1 MYEDE
6 SNKLVIIFTG
16 GIKMYSDLNPTKRIL
31 MGPGPSDVHPRVLKA
46 MSTPLLGHL
55 DPEFL
60 EIMNETREMLKEV
73 FQTKNEL
80 TIALSG
86 TGSAGMEAALVNMLE
101 PGDKALVCVNGLF
114 AERMI
119 DIVRRCGAE
128 PVVLQAEWG
137 NIVEPEKVR
146 EILKKNGNIQLL
158 TIVHAETS
166 TGVRQPL
173 EEISRITKEVG
184 ALFVVDA
191 VTSLAG
197 IPLEVD
203 NWGIDVVYSGT
214 QKCLSCPPGLSPV
227 SFSKNATEA
236 ISKRST
242 PIRSWYLDVQMLQS
256 YWGKER
262 FYHHTAPINMIYAL
276 REALRLVLEEGL
288 EKRFERHQLHSR
300 ALVAGLEAMG
310 LEMVAPAQYRLPE
323 LNAVFIPEG
332 IDDVMVRRAL
342 LDEYGI
348 EIGGGLGKFKGRAWR
363 IGLMGYSCSKANVML
378 FLAALEN
385 ILKNMG
391 YKISE
396 HGISAADE
404 VYDKKA

>member
-1 MYEDE
+1 
-6 SNKLVIIFTG
+6 
-16 GIKMYSDLNPTKRIL
+16 MYSDLNPSKRIL

-60 EIMNETREMLKEV
+60 EIMNETRQMLKEV

-101 PGDKALVCVNGLF
+101 PGDKALICINGLF
-114 AERMI
+114 AERMA
-119 DIVRRCGAE
+119 DIAKRCGAE
-128 PVVLQAEWG
+128 PVLLQAEWG
-137 NIVEPEKVR
+137 NIVEPQQV
-146 EILKKNGNIQLL
+146 KKALEENGNIKLL
-158 TIVHAETS
+158 AIVHAETS

-173 EEISRITKEVG
+173 EEISRLAKEAG

-227 SFSKNATEA
+227 SFSETATKA
-236 ISKRST
+236 IARRNT
-242 PIRSWYLDVQMLQS
+242 AIRSWYLDVQMLQS

-288 EKRFERHQLHSR
+288 KERFDRHQLHSR
-300 ALVAGLEAMG
+300 ALVAGLEAMD
-310 LEMVAPAQYRLPE
+310 LKMVAPAKYRLPE
-323 LNAVFIPEG
+323 LNAVYIPEG
-332 IDDVMVRRAL
+332 IDDATVRKAL
-342 LDEYGI
+342 LNEYGI
-348 EIGGGLGKFKGRAWR
+348 EIGGGLGKFKGKAWR

-391 YKISE
+391 YKVSE
-396 HGISAADE
+396 HGISAANE
-404 VYDKKA
+404 VYNKEV